1 MRGVDR
7 AVPGR
12 RPNMSHALSTTS
24 VSPSVG
30 NRYDYSALDPAVVKQ
45 VQASAEKIRQTVKR
59 VLEDVIEIGR
69 DLIAVKDALPHGQF
83 GPWIRAELGWPERT
97 VRNFMGVAEVFGS
110 KSAIIAD
117 LGIQPTAAYLLAAP
131 SVPDEAR
138 LKAVERAQSGEKI
151 TITVAREL
159 VSQARTKGAG
169 KTRKTGRTS
178 RGDRLRRTLD
188 RYREQWPPS
197 DLSTLVRHLR
207 EFANELEGVKGKH
220 ARTGS

>member
-1 MRGVDR
+1 
-7 AVPGR
+7 
-12 RPNMSHALSTTS
+12 MSHVVSTRT
-24 VSPSVG
+24 VIASVG
-30 NRYDYSALDPAVVKQ
+30 PSYDYSALDPAIVKQ
-45 VQASAEKIRQTVKR
+45 VQASAEKIRNTVKR

-97 VRNFMGVAEVFGS
+97 VRNFMAVAEAFGS

-138 LKAVERAQSGEKI
+138 LMAVERAQSGEKI

-159 VSQARTKGAG
+159 VNQAWAKGTERSPSA
-169 KTRKTGRTS
+169 RRTS
-178 RGDRLRRTLD
+178 REERLRRMLD
-188 RYREQWPPS
+188 RCREQWPRN
-197 DLSTLVRHLR
+197 DLSTLARLLR
-207 EFANELEGVKGKH
+207 EFANELEGVKGKR